1 MCVTAPESRVGT
13 RAAPEQPLRTR
24 ARHSPCHNPC
34 ARHPCIQSCAPPR
47 DESIV
52 RIELRLQRLPPEPRV
67 AVHLARAAIVDRAAH
82 RICQPRCSKSCDEDV
97 FARSVWWIPARLQAC
112 VFGMCGQV
120 KPAPK
125 TVLQGD
131 DGKPSLADA
140 VGGLVRA
147 TVEREHE
154 VLPVLVMGQ
163 EARLEASER
172 STAFS
177 PMRSPFV
184 AALP

>member
-1 MCVTAPESRVGT
+1 
-13 RAAPEQPLRTR
+13 
-24 ARHSPCHNPC
+24 
-34 ARHPCIQSCAPPR
+34 
-47 DESIV
+47 
-52 RIELRLQRLPPEPRV
+52 
-67 AVHLARAAIVDRAAH
+67 
-82 RICQPRCSKSCDEDV
+82 
-97 FARSVWWIPARLQAC
+97 
-112 VFGMCGQV
+112 MCGQV

-163 EARLEASER
+163 EARLEASEH
-172 STAFS
+172 SSFLADAIAVCGGASIIYFTAS
-177 PMRSPFV
+177 
-184 AALP
+184 

>member
-1 MCVTAPESRVGT
+1 M
-13 RAAPEQPLRTR
+13 
-24 ARHSPCHNPC
+24 
-34 ARHPCIQSCAPPR
+34 
-47 DESIV
+47 

-67 AVHLARAAIVDRAAH
+67 GAHLARAALVDRAAH

-97 FARSVWWIPARLQAC
+97 FARSVWWILPRLQAC
-112 VFGMCGQV
+112 IFGVCGQIE
-120 KPAPK
+120 PAPK

-147 TVEREHE
+147 TVEREHA

-163 EARLEASER
+163 EARLEASEHN
-172 STAFS
+172 SFLADASGASIIYFN
-177 PMRSPFV
+177 
-184 AALP
+184 AW